1 MQKLWHLLL
10 RPCHVYAADVTAAN
24 QLQLLVPCKHK
35 APSGFWQPA
44 YHPALAELH
53 PSLSKTKGICVTA
66 EHRTLSHKV
75 LNQLIILWVHIV
87 VPARQ
92 PNNLCLRLLMS
103 ILRPQMQADA
113 AVQVSALPCLVLTGV
128 ERQEHLSNS
137 PRAYV
142 ITVIRSSAFLVFA
155 SRATCR

>member
-10 RPCHVYAADVTAAN
+10 RPCHVYAADVTAAD

-35 APSGFWQPA
+35 APSGFWQPS

-53 PSLSKTKGICVTA
+53 ASLSKINGICVTA

-87 VPARQ
+87 VPAHQ
-92 PNNLCLRLLMS
+92 PNNLCLRSLIS
-103 ILRPQMQADA
+103 ILRPPMHADA
-113 AVQVSALPCLVLTGV
+113 AVQVSAMPC
-128 ERQEHLSNS
+128 
-137 PRAYV
+137 
-142 ITVIRSSAFLVFA
+142 
-155 SRATCR
+155 